1 MDVKIPDET
10 YRIPQDLAVTPTPLN
25 RVIVVGSCLASSWP
39 NVFKAAKPG
48 CAGDFFLFNNATQL
62 PKDPPK
68 PAEEYD
74 FQVIQL
80 PLRSVLPDN
89 LHYQSLD
96 REIQDVAAYEKLF
109 EEATQRLRQFLPA
122 ALRWNKEHGMLSFV
136 CNFILPQQNP
146 MGRLLPRYDLRNFV
160 YFVERLNQVLAEEL
174 THYNNA
180 YLFDMDQVIA
190 TFGRR
195 QFQDDVLVH
204 LNHGAALSNSDFQH
218 DQNRLERVVEA
229 NKIYPTRL
237 QAYTQYMWYEMLAMY
252 RTVRQIDMVK
262 LVVVDIDDT
271 LWRGVVAE
279 DSEPSETVLAGWP
292 LGVIE
297 ALRYLKRRGILL
309 AIVSKNDENRI
320 KELWDTLLAKKLK
333 FEDFVTRKINWRP
346 KAENF
351 EQILRETNLLP
362 KNVLF
367 IDDNPVERASIK
379 KAFPGVRVLGPN
391 PYVWRRILLWSAETQ
406 VANITTESAS
416 RTGMVQA
423 QIERETQ
430 RQQLSREDF
439 LASLSLHVTLRQLD
453 GVDHPGFPRALEL
466 INKTNQFNTNGKRW
480 TQAECTKAFASGT
493 KFYVFEV
500 EDRFTAYGIVGVVI
514 LKDAHIVQF
523 VMSCRVAGM
532 DVEVAVVAEILRV
545 LSKDKA
551 TSVDAELVD
560 TELNML
566 CRDFYERCGFVST
579 DGHWQRSLSPLLEKP
594 SHVKMTS
601 KSK

>member
-10 YRIPQDLAVTPTPLN
+10 YRSPQDLAVTPTPLS

-48 CAGDFFLFNNATQL
+48 CPCDFFLFNNATQL
-62 PKDPPK
+62 PKDPPH

-74 FQVIQL
+74 FQIIQL

-89 LHYQSLD
+89 LHFQSLGKD
-96 REIQDVAAYEKLF
+96 INDVAAYEQLF
-109 EEATQRLRQFLPA
+109 AEAKQRLLQFLTA
-122 ALRWNKEHGMLSFV
+122 ALRWNKDHGILSFV

-160 YFVERLNQVLAEEL
+160 YFVEQLNQVLAEEL
-174 THYNNA
+174 NHYKNA
-180 YLFDMDQVIA
+180 YMFDMDQVIA
-190 TFGRR
+190 TYGRR

-204 LNHGAALSNSDFQH
+204 VNHGAALSNSDFIH
-218 DQNRLERVVEA
+218 DQNRLERLVEA

-237 QAYTQYMWYEMLAMY
+237 QSYTQYMWAEMLAMY

-271 LWRGVVAE
+271 LWRGIAAE
-279 DSEPSETVLAGWP
+279 GAEPSETTLVGWP

-297 ALRYLKRRGILL
+297 ALHYLKRRGILL
-309 AIVSKNDENRI
+309 AIVSKNDESRI
-320 KELWDTLLAKKLK
+320 KSLWDKILARKLK
-333 FEDFVTRKINWRP
+333 LEDFVTRKINWRP

-351 EQILRETNLLP
+351 EEILRETNLLP

-367 IDDNPVERASIK
+367 IDDNPVERESIRK
-379 KAFPGVRVLGPN
+379 SFPGVRVLGPN

-406 VANITTESAS
+406 VANITSESAA

-439 LASLSLHVTLRQLD
+439 LASLSLAITLRPLD
-453 GVDHPGFPRALEL
+453 GIEHPGFPRALEL

-480 TQAECTKAFASGT
+480 TQAECAKAFASGT
-493 KFYVFEV
+493 RFYVFEV
-500 EDRFTAYGIVGVVI
+500 KDRFTAYGIVGVVI
-514 LKDAHIVQF
+514 LKDAHIMQF

-532 DVEVAVVAEILRV
+532 DVEIAVIAEILRL

-551 TSVDAELVD
+551 KSVDADLVD

-566 CRDFYERCGFVST
+566 CRDFYRRCGFETV
-579 DGHWQRSLSPLLEKP
+579 DGVWQRSLSPMLEIP
-594 SHVKMTS
+594 SHVEMTS
-601 KSK
+601 KRK